1 MSGALT
7 RWSEQDEQKN
17 LASVTPFGRWRAE
30 SFDRLIFQHPAK
42 YVEEVFQVSCRH
54 EWAGIGENGLSRP
67 ASAQSLVDQHAESI
81 ADGRAY
87 RPALGHENGN

>member
-30 SFDRLIFQHPAK
+30 SFDRLIFQHPANYALK
-42 YVEEVFQVSCRH
+42 
-54 EWAGIGENGLSRP
+54 LSVNR
-67 ASAQSLVDQHAESI
+67 ATRLV
-81 ADGRAY
+81 R
-87 RPALGHENGN
+87 R